1 MDITK
6 FFSYRPHLAQYL
18 SNVSDK
24 WRYYFLANPKVAST
38 TILAVLQTAE
48 RDGAPPFLKEL
59 HDRSKSPL
67 RSFSRRDAVDAVLT
81 GDAYFKF
88 AYVRNPFTRIL
99 SCYLDKMVKNNG
111 ERRRLAPTLGFSPDH
126 YPTFREFLDAIHA
139 QSEEQRDAHWA
150 NQSYLLQM
158 NNIAY
163 DFIGRY
169 ESFAQS
175 FPLLL
180 KRIGIPLDYFA
191 GADKDARHATNSGSQ
206 IEQYIGEEEKKIIL
220 DIYGRDFTTLAY
232 GTDVSMARL

>member
-1 MDITK
+1 MHITK
-6 FFSYRPHLAQYL
+6 FFSYRPHLAKYL
-18 SNVSDK
+18 SNISDT

-38 TILAVLQTAE
+38 AILTVLQTAE
-48 RDGAPPFLKEL
+48 RDGTPPLLTEL

-67 RSFSRRDAVDAVLT
+67 RSFSRLDAVDAVLT

-99 SCYLDKMVKNNG
+99 SCYLDKMVQTQR
-111 ERRRLAPTLGFSPDH
+111 ERRRLVPELGFSPDH
-126 YPTFREFLDAIHA
+126 NPTFREFLDAIHA
-139 QSEEQRDAHWA
+139 QPEEQRDMHWA

-175 FPLLL
+175 FPLVL

-191 GADKDARHATNSGSQ
+191 SAEKGTLHVTNSGSRL
-206 IEQYIGEEEKKIIL
+206 EQYIGEEEQKIIL
-220 DIYGRDFTTLAY
+220 DIYRPDFTTLAY
-232 GTDVSMARL
+232 GTDVSMARA